1 MKKRKMNIIIV
12 AVIVIIAGVSA
23 VFFFRPKEAV
33 EGKTELGNDILELI
47 ALVENREEAEQLAAD
62 YGIELIKFAEGVATF
77 QTDKTY
83 ETIEKIG
90 KEKGLTELSINDWN
104 TAF

>member
-62 YGIELIKFAEGVATF
+62 YATF